1 MHAVT
6 QLGTIGS
13 TFAPRFRLVVRY
25 APWGAALAAPAGRA
39 DVRRPALMRRSFEKL
54 EHSSRRRRLCMPWR
68 EPGGLLKGSDPMSET
83 LTRMAVAQAR
93 RTASSSV
100 TFLKAAAGIG
110 RSVPAEPEPAI
121 EPAEEADDH
130 FAAPSVISSKAE
142 MTGAI
147 TTPEE
152 LHVQGK
158 IEGDI
163 RASKIVVCAG
173 GVVKGVLTADVI
185 IIHGAVEGRV
195 EAQDVLLC
203 GSAVVHGDITHR
215 SLGIDTT
222 VAFEGNVKRRHVVE
236 LSAAAAD

>member
-1 MHAVT
+1 
-6 QLGTIGS
+6 
-13 TFAPRFRLVVRY
+13 
-25 APWGAALAAPAGRA
+25 
-39 DVRRPALMRRSFEKL
+39 
-54 EHSSRRRRLCMPWR
+54 
-68 EPGGLLKGSDPMSET
+68 MSET

-121 EPAEEADDH
+121 EPAEEAADQL
-130 FAAPSVISSKAE
+130 APPAPEPSVISSKAE
-142 MTGAI
+142 MTGTIA
-147 TTPEE
+147 TPEE

-158 IEGDI
+158 VEGDI

-203 GSAVVHGDITHR
+203 GSAVVSGDITHR

-222 VAFEGNVKRRHVVE
+222 VAFEGNVKRRRVVE